1 MRQVNKEQVIPG
13 VTLGVYILDDCF
25 SASLSLMRA
34 LQFMPASGT
43 NHAHHPSR
51 VHPQDHTHLPSHV
64 HSEGHT
70 NSSRRGHI
78 SEDVQSQ
85 DEARSL
91 DHTHHPGLVNVPDHI
106 HVPQDA
112 QFRDNGS
119 LDDAQPSDQTQS
131 QDHANLA
138 NLDSFHSSDHAHV
151 IDHAHPPD
159 NVHSSDH
166 ARVIH
171 HAHPPENVLSP
182 DHGHA
187 KDHARP
193 QRSDFRHYN
202 PSASLLTLPLQS
214 GGSLVS
220 SSKTFTGKPA
230 GSVSPGGTAS
240 EHASPVTAATASTKD
255 AGFRFPL
262 VNNFEEDGSDGSTR
276 NKSSSS
282 YRSYTSNS
290 IANKVARNDAMHSDA
305 SKLLKTNVSGEVTT
319 PFHSDLVSS
328 DAVKPCKTDVTGGI
342 PTPCRTDVVSS
353 DVTTPSKPRPV
364 SQSTS
369 WAETSDTL
377 RFFEVAGVIGAFT
390 SQHSIEVAKVLQVSD
405 KG

>member
-51 VHPQDHTHLPSHV
+51 AHPQDHTHLPSHV

-70 NSSRRGHI
+70 NPSRRGHI
-78 SEDVQSQ
+78 SEDVQSR

-91 DHTHHPGLVNVPDHI
+91 DHTRHPGLVNVPDHI
-106 HVPQDA
+106 LVPQDA
-112 QFRDNGS
+112 QFRDNGP
-119 LDDAQPSDQTQS
+119 LDDAQPSDQTHS
-131 QDHANLA
+131 PDHAH
-138 NLDSFHSSDHAHV
+138 LDSFHSSDHSHV
-151 IDHAHPPD
+151 IDHANPPD
-159 NVHSSDH
+159 NVRSSDH

-171 HAHPPENVLSP
+171 HAHPPENLLSP

-193 QRSDFRHYN
+193 RRSDFRHYR

-214 GGSLVS
+214 GESLVS

-230 GSVSPGGTAS
+230 GSVSSGGTAS
-240 EHASPVTAATASTKD
+240 EHASPVTAATASTTD

-262 VNNFEEDGSDGSTR
+262 VNSFEEDGSDGSTR

-282 YRSYTSNS
+282 YRSYAANS

-319 PFHSDLVSS
+319 PFYSDLMSS

-342 PTPCRTDVVSS
+342 PTPCRTDVMSS

-405 KG
+405 KS

>member
-1 MRQVNKEQVIPG
+1 
-13 VTLGVYILDDCF
+13 
-25 SASLSLMRA
+25 
-34 LQFMPASGT
+34 MPASGT

-51 VHPQDHTHLPSHV
+51 AHPQDHTHLPSHV

-70 NSSRRGHI
+70 NPSRRGHI

-91 DHTHHPGLVNVPDHI
+91 RHTHHPGLVTVPDHI

-119 LDDAQPSDQTQS
+119 LDDAQTSDQTHS
-131 QDHANLA
+131 PDHAH
-138 NLDSFHSSDHAHV
+138 LDSFHSSDHAHV
-151 IDHAHPPD
+151 IDHANPPD

-166 ARVIH
+166 ARDTDHANPPDNVHSSDHSRVIH
-171 HAHPPENVLSP
+171 HAHPPENVLSTDHGHAKDHAHPPENVLSP

-193 QRSDFRHYN
+193 RRSDFKHYR
-202 PSASLLTLPLQS
+202 PSASLQTLPLQS

-255 AGFRFPL
+255 AGFRFPS
-262 VNNFEEDGSDGSTR
+262 VNSFEEDGSDGSTR
-276 NKSSSS
+276 NESSSS
-282 YRSYTSNS
+282 YRSYTANS
-290 IANKVARNDAMHSDA
+290 IANKVARNDAMYSDA

-319 PFHSDLVSS
+319 PFHSDLMSS
-328 DAVKPCKTDVTGGI
+328 DAVKPCKTDVIGGI
-342 PTPCRTDVVSS
+342 VTPCRTDVMSS
-353 DVTTPSKPRPV
+353 DVTTPSKLRPV

-369 WAETSDTL
+369 WAKTSDTP